1 MILLITLLF
10 VKSNTLLFVKS
21 TSANNVTIDF
31 VFTWFTFD
39 IFTAKYYP
47 SPVAVSGIRRKLVV
61 TKLIYVGN
69 EKYSP
74 SIVLWKWRSVKL
86 HTFQRKV
93 CAMEFLLSKYTRI
106 YDYNCTITGAITGVF
121 LWIYSCDLLLFF
133 FVFSFYISIRSQ
145 KLFKLDFLENSAK
158 ITGKHLCRSLETPTR
173 CLTERFAKIFKNYFF
188 TEYLPTTLSDFL
200 STLFLDVV
208 LEQIK
213 TCLAHSWR
221 RSLSY
226 RNQSVDSNRKSMDW
240 FPYNRHSSIQ

>member
-1 MILLITLLF
+1 MTFCKTSYISKEGMCDGVPFKKIYKNLWLQLHNNGRHHWCFPVNIFMWF
-10 VKSNTLLFVKS
+10 V
-21 TSANNVTIDF
+21 
-31 VFTWFTFD
+31 
-39 IFTAKYYP
+39 
-47 SPVAVSGIRRKLVV
+47 VV
-61 TKLIYVGN
+61 
-69 EKYSP
+69 
-74 SIVLWKWRSVKL
+74 
-86 HTFQRKV
+86 
-93 CAMEFLLSKYTRI
+93 
-106 YDYNCTITGAITGVF
+106 
-121 LWIYSCDLLLFF
+121 F
-133 FVFSFYISIRSQ
+133 FVFSFYISICSQ

-213 TCLAHSWR
+213 TCLAISWR